1 MKLYGYWLGLYPLD
15 WEFCFMPVQTYKNF
29 ITEQYHKNPAFYSI
43 SAGSI
48 EKVLAHID
56 VILSAAMEDWNNT
69 TNHAALRC
77 PPMICPLPKGQ
88 DSNTA
93 EFAII
98 LKMDIFIFPEE
109 SGLSFLFDVDEELT
123 DDPAAMDAVGEMLDE
138 AEELAEKAKAAIK
151 AALADEDS
159 PYHSVAAFF
168 MEFHRDNVGPDI
180 AAELFPGT
188 GPSKLSIAEMV
199 DFLRLKRFG
208 SLVDSEMNQQVFILD
223 LSFNPEITDELMVI
237 YFDLNKEIFCITHES

>member
-1 MKLYGYWLGLYPLD
+1 MKLYEYWLGLYPLD

-29 ITEQYHKNPAFYSI
+29 ITEQYHKNPTFYNI

-77 PPMICPLPKGQ
+77 PPMIFPLPKGQ

-98 LKMDIFIFPEE
+98 LKMDNDGDRGIFNLTCPYRLNAAAHRRQRKHADPVKQAPQPERRH
-109 SGLSFLFDVDEELT
+109 LICAPV
-123 DDPAAMDAVGEMLDE
+123 P
-138 AEELAEKAKAAIK
+138 
-151 AALADEDS
+151 
-159 PYHSVAAFF
+159 
-168 MEFHRDNVGPDI
+168 
-180 AAELFPGT
+180 
-188 GPSKLSIAEMV
+188 
-199 DFLRLKRFG
+199 
-208 SLVDSEMNQQVFILD
+208 
-223 LSFNPEITDELMVI
+223 
-237 YFDLNKEIFCITHES
+237 

>member
-1 MKLYGYWLGLYPLD
+1 MKLYEYWLGLYPLD

-29 ITEQYHKNPAFYSI
+29 ITEQYHKNPTFYNI

-77 PPMICPLPKGQ
+77 PPMIFPLPKGQ

-98 LKMDIFIFPEE
+98 LKMDNDGDTVVYSPIPLSAMNGKKSRRAWIR
-109 SGLSFLFDVDEELT
+109 SGIRMNFDRR
-123 DDPAAMDAVGEMLDE
+123 MGE
-138 AEELAEKAKAAIK
+138 
-151 AALADEDS
+151 
-159 PYHSVAAFF
+159 HNHGH
-168 MEFHRDNVGPDI
+168 EF
-180 AAELFPGT
+180 
-188 GPSKLSIAEMV
+188 
-199 DFLRLKRFG
+199 
-208 SLVDSEMNQQVFILD
+208 
-223 LSFNPEITDELMVI
+223 
-237 YFDLNKEIFCITHES
+237 